1 MASAYTQGNLYA
13 RLEHALDNYFQ
24 VLWMVGLSLPFEYIE
39 KHPYQ
44 LTGADVPYWFR
55 LPDRRGPTKLDPIEL
70 EPRQSYQAKFNPP
83 ATEDAAPDFSV
94 IIDGVRLFRPI
105 RFRGYPKT
113 DQALQ
118 GPVMFIG
125 HVKSDLSKI
134 PEGQRGGPLSFVG
147 YFFWTPRLVPQE
159 HNGVL
164 VRINGASGTLFDR
177 SFLKYQVAER
187 RLEHVMAEVFVS
199 EGLEGSL
206 NIDRESFN
214 TAHPHYQIL
223 ANWVHNSLHL
233 IRNTLKLLQAEA
245 LKRKRES
252 TRKASVEELSSTV
265 DDLIRDATEED
276 PDEIPEVVIVDDEEE
291 VEGAAEAGKIG
302 YLRDEIMAIVAVDK
316 ARAPWVESH
325 ASAVARLLEAYG
337 LLNSLGRSE
346 QAQLIAGIVKLFTV
360 GD

>member
-1 MASAYTQGNLYA
+1 
-13 RLEHALDNYFQ
+13 
-24 VLWMVGLSLPFEYIE
+24 MVGLSLPFEYIE

-44 LTGADVPYWFR
+44 LTDADVPYWFR

-70 EPRQSYQAKFNPP
+70 ELRKSYQAKFKPP

-125 HVKSDLSKI
+125 HVNQDLSKI

-214 TAHPHYQIL
+214 TCAPALPDTRELGPQLVAPHPEH
-223 ANWVHNSLHL
+223 
-233 IRNTLKLLQAEA
+233 
-245 LKRKRES
+245 
-252 TRKASVEELSSTV
+252 
-265 DDLIRDATEED
+265 
-276 PDEIPEVVIVDDEEE
+276 
-291 VEGAAEAGKIG
+291 
-302 YLRDEIMAIVAVDK
+302 
-316 ARAPWVESH
+316 
-325 ASAVARLLEAYG
+325 LEA
-337 LLNSLGRSE
+337 
-346 QAQLIAGIVKLFTV
+346 IAS
-360 GD
+360 